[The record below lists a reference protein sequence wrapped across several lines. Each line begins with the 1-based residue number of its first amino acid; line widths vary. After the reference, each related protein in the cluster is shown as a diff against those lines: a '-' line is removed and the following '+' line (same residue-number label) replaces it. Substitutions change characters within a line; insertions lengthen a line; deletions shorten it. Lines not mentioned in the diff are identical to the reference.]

1 MNKVILIGRLT
12 RDPEIRYTQT
22 GKAVCDFS
30 LAVDRPFTS
39 NSGER
44 EADFINIVVWNKIA
58 ENAAKYLAKGRQCA
72 VEGRLQISSY
82 EGNDSVR
89 KYRTDV
95 VASSVEFLG
104 SKQKSRSDYDE
115 PSDYDSSNK
124 NGSDVFAGEEVF
136 FADEDLPF

>member
-12 RDPEIRYTQT
+12 RDPEIRYTQSD
-22 GKAVCDFS
+22 KAVCNFT
-30 LAVDRPFTS
+30 LAVNRPFGD
-39 NSGER
+39 N

-58 ENAAKYLAKGRQCA
+58 ENVAKYMAKGSQCA

-82 EGNDSVR
+82 EGNDGTR

-104 SKQKSRSDYDE
+104 SKQNSRSDYDE